1 MSMQAYFGTGQIE
14 SLPEL
19 VSQLGSQR
27 VLVVRSTKAYEKS
40 EARTYV
46 DCLRKQLNVSDFF
59 GFRHNPDVE
68 DVKRG
73 VALLKELNPDLIIA
87 IGGGSAIDMA
97 KLINA
102 AGLLDGEVFL
112 EAVKKGH
119 QINEVYCPLIAI
131 PTTAGTGSE
140 VTSFAVAYI
149 NNIKFSLAGPALL
162 PDYSI
167 VDSQLTY
174 DMPAELTAQC
184 GLDALCQGIESYWNV
199 SATPQSREHAKK
211 AVEYAVRYLASA
223 VNSPTPESREGMCI
237 ASHAAGKAINLTKT
251 TAPHAISY
259 PLTTHFGLA
268 HGHAV
273 AVSLA
278 EFIALNYPDDES
290 YNNRLNPG
298 VTVEGLKR
306 DMHELFSLM
315 GVTSMESACEWFY
328 DLVNRIGLE
337 LSLEK
342 LGVQESDFPHILAEI
357 SIERLNNNPVIVSED
372 DIRKVLSQPVLKACS
387 G

>member
-1 MSMQAYFGTGQIE
+1 MSMQVHFGTGQIE

-19 VSQLGSQR
+19 ISQLGSRR

-46 DCLRKQLNVSDFF
+46 DRLRKQLKVIDFY
-59 GFRHNPDVE
+59 GFRHNPDVV

-97 KLINA
+97 KLVNA
-102 AGLLDGEVFL
+102 AGLLDRKVFL
-112 EAVKKGH
+112 DAVKKGH
-119 QINEVYCPLIAI
+119 QINEVYCPLLAI

-140 VTSFAVAYI
+140 ATSFAVAYI

-162 PDYSI
+162 PEYSI
-167 VDSQLTY
+167 VDPQLTY
-174 DMPAELTAQC
+174 DMPAKLTAQC
-184 GLDALCQGIESYWNV
+184 GLDALCQGIESFWNV
-199 SATPQSREHAKK
+199 SATPQSRKYARK
-211 AVEYAVRYLASA
+211 AVEYAVRYLENA
-223 VNSPTPESREGMCI
+223 VNLPTPESREGMCI

-273 AVSLA
+273 AASMA
-278 EFIALNYPDDES
+278 EFIALNYPDDKS
-290 YNNRLNPG
+290 YNTRLNPG
-298 VTVEGLKR
+298 VTIESLKR
-306 DMHELFSLM
+306 DMHELFTLL
-315 GVTSMESACEWFY
+315 GVTSMESACKWFC
-328 DLVNRIGLE
+328 DLVSRIGLE

-342 LGVQESDFPHILAEI
+342 LGVKESDFTGILAEI

-372 DIRKVLSQPVLKACS
+372 DILVILSQPVLKAFL
-387 G
+387 